1 MGTQSFIFICF
12 ADLKHAFIESKF
24 YMTCMVV
31 LFDKMT
37 GFASEGRAAVDVIC
51 TDFSKVFDTDSVPR
65 LSRRSLDGWAIRQG
79 KA

>member
-51 TDFSKVFDTDSVPR
+51 TDFSRVFDTDSVPR
-65 LSRRSLDGWAIRQG
+65 LSRCGLDG
-79 KA
+79 

>member
-12 ADLKHAFIESKF
+12 ADLKHTFIESKF

-51 TDFSKVFDTDSVPR
+51 TVFSKVFDTDSVPR
-65 LSRRSLDGWAIRQG
+65 LSRCSLDG
-79 KA
+79 

>member
-1 MGTQSFIFICF
+1 VGTQSFIFICF

-65 LSRRSLDGWAIRQG
+65 LSRCSLDG
-79 KA
+79 